1 MITFFRRYAKASLSI
16 LWRVFQ
22 IVLIGGVIFN
32 GAPDQIFQHFFGLTE
47 FGIKLEPVLRATYFA
62 LIFLMLAFWRS
73 LARTILFEKSSLF
86 ADEVW
91 REIYLMLF
99 AWALVLATLDAFLA
113 LYAPTEIWLGIVRST
128 PFLLLLIYIFLI
140 SFRYQGKLK
149 PIADVHASPQDAEL
163 ATYGSPMGI
172 GGIAP
177 SAKSGADLHDSGDG

>member
-16 LWRVFQ
+16 LWRVCL

-32 GAPDQIFQHFFGLTE
+32 GDPDQIFQHFVERTE
-47 FGIKLEPVLRATYFA
+47 FSIKLEPVLRATYFA
-62 LIFLMLAFWRS
+62 LIFLVLAFWRS

-86 ADEVW
+86 TGEVW

-99 AWALVLATLDAFLA
+99 AWALALAALDAFLA
-113 LYAPTEIWLGIVRST
+113 LYASTDVWVAIVRST

-149 PIADVHASPQDAEL
+149 PLAEL
-163 ATYGSPMGI
+163 P
-172 GGIAP
+172 
-177 SAKSGADLHDSGDG
+177 